1 MLIAGLKNIYVYRHT
16 LWSMSVSQLR
26 AKYAGSILGISWAV
40 FTPLLISV
48 AVNFV
53 FTQVMK
59 TEIRAFSLF
68 VLSALLPWFLFSGA
82 LSESATTMRQN
93 AGLLKQFT
101 IPKVIIPVS
110 MVLSNFVNFLFGLLV
125 ILPVFIICDIT
136 IIKYL
141 ALLPLIILA
150 QLIFIMGVCL
160 FLSALGVYF
169 QDLSQILNIL
179 LMLLFWLTPVFYSIQ
194 SIPLNWRWLILL
206 NPVTCYMDIY
216 RSLLYGGSH
225 GDLGIWA
232 LCFIFALI
240 SILVGYIF
248 FMRKE
253 SELLKYI

>member
-1 MLIAGLKNIYVYRHT
+1 MLIEGLKNIYSYRHT

-59 TEIRAFSLF
+59 TEIKAFSLF

-82 LSESATTMRQN
+82 LSESATTMKQN
-93 AGLLKQFT
+93 VGLLKQFT
-101 IPKVIIPVS
+101 IPKAIIPVS
-110 MVLSNFVNFLFGLLV
+110 MVVSNFVNFLFGFIV
-125 ILPVFIICDIT
+125 ILPVFIICNIT

-141 ALLPLIILA
+141 GLLPLVMLA

-160 FLSALGVYF
+160 FFSALGVYF
-169 QDLSQILNIL
+169 QDLSQILDIL
-179 LMLLFWLTPVFYSIQ
+179 LMMLFWLTPVFYSTQ
-194 SIPLNWRWLILL
+194 SIPLKWQWLILL
-206 NPVTCYMDIY
+206 NPVTCYIDIY

-225 GDLGIWA
+225 GNLWVWV
-232 LCFIFALI
+232 LCFIFALV
-240 SILVGYIF
+240 SILFGFIF
-248 FMRKE
+248 FMWKE
-253 SELLKYI
+253 SEILKYI